1 MPKRNAHR
9 NTRIKGGQIYIE
21 QYKKI
26 LIFNVEFRFIVF
38 KFNYIRTSKKT
49 LHLFKIRAIINF
61 F

>member
-1 MPKRNAHR
+1 VPKRNAHR

-38 KFNYIRTSKKT
+38 KFNYIRTSKKNTT
-49 LHLFKIRAIINF
+49 LIQNKSNN
-61 F
+61 